1 MITRLLLIFVAF
13 IINSAITFYLT
24 DIGTMMN
31 NLLKSMSI
39 SMIIVFLF
47 YYTKLMMEIKG
58 E

>member
-1 MITRLLLIFVAF
+1 MTRLLLIFVAF

>member
-1 MITRLLLIFVAF
+1 MITRLLYIFIAF
-13 IINSAITFYLT
+13 FINSAITFYLT

-31 NLLKSMSI
+31 SLLKSMSI

-47 YYTKLMMEIKG
+47 YYTKLMMETKG